1 MKHLASAAGF
11 ALAFSLLPAAGFAQ
25 PRIAAPVTDLADA
38 IPADQEQQLAQKLAN
53 HRAASGVAVA
63 VLVVRSTAPLALEDY
78 SMRVATA
85 WRQDLLGATSAV
97 LYVLAVNDR
106 RHRLEVNDVARVRL
120 PDERSR
126 AALDAARPALRTND
140 WGTAVRVVMDGVL
153 TALAAPSA
161 PSPTVVGAPAPN
173 PTSAPVAAPP
183 RPTAPAAH
191 VPEPTGG
198 EKAFFSFLCVS
209 TVLLIAGI
217 IGAVIVSVMRR
228 VNRAAQSFSGTTYG
242 RVGPTHFH
250 GADNYAHD
258 SSWFASGH
266 DSSSSFSSSDS
277 SSSSFSS
284 SDSSSS
290 GSGGDFSGGGASSDW

>member
-161 PSPTVVGAPAPN
+161 PSPTVVEAPAPN